1 MDTEVSY
8 NFDDIRPLNNNEV
21 KDAIEALVTNEDFE
35 RAFRYIKPDVN
46 WKEFSETMRSF
57 KTKEDFKSKLAY
69 EAVMMVA
76 NKTTFSLT
84 ISGRSRLPKDKKPCT
99 FISNHRDIVLDASFL
114 NVMLYDVGYGMTQ
127 VAIGDNLM
135 IRPWIETLVRLN
147 NSFIVKRGVSVR
159 QMLDVSRTLSA
170 YIRHTINDTKE
181 SIWIAQREGR
191 AKDSNDRAQGSV
203 LKMLNMSGDKDIV
216 SNIMDLNIF
225 PVAISYEYDP
235 CDFLKAKEFQM
246 KRDDPNYVKSQR
258 DDLLSMETGILNN
271 KGRVHFTLT
280 QPINDQLAALD
291 KDMEKNELIATIA
304 NIIDKEIYKHY
315 RFYPC
320 NYVAYDMLTGTK
332 RFSSNYGLRDKKHF
346 EEYLQG
352 QLDKIVLPNK
362 DEAFLRTKI
371 LEMYTNPLKNHL
383 ATQE

>member
-170 YIRHTINDTKE
+170 YIRHTINETKE

-191 AKDSNDRAQGSV
+191 AKDSNDSTQGSV
-203 LKMLNMSGDKDIV
+203 LKMLNMRGNKDIV

-291 KDMEKNELIATIA
+291 KDMEKNELIAAIA

>member
-1 MDTEVSY
+1 MNTEVSY

-170 YIRHTINDTKE
+170 YIRHTINETKE

-191 AKDSNDRAQGSV
+191 AKDSNDRTQGSV

-225 PVAISYEYDP
+225 PVALSYEYDP

>member
-69 EAVMMVA
+69 EAVMLVA

-191 AKDSNDRAQGSV
+191 AKDSNDRTQGSV

-271 KGRVHFTLT
+271 KGRVHFTLR

>member
-8 NFDDIRPLNNNEV
+8 NFDDIRPLNNDEV
-21 KDAIEALVTNEDFE
+21 RDAIEALVTNEDFE

-170 YIRHTINDTKE
+170 YIRHTINETKE

-191 AKDSNDRAQGSV
+191 AKDSNDRTQGSV
-203 LKMLNMSGDKDIV
+203 LKMLNMSGDKDVV

-291 KDMEKNELIATIA
+291 KDMEKNELIAAIA

-383 ATQE
+383 ANQE

>member
-1 MDTEVSY
+1 
-8 NFDDIRPLNNNEV
+8 
-21 KDAIEALVTNEDFE
+21 
-35 RAFRYIKPDVN
+35 
-46 WKEFSETMRSF
+46 
-57 KTKEDFKSKLAY
+57 
-69 EAVMMVA
+69 
-76 NKTTFSLT
+76 
-84 ISGRSRLPKDKKPCT
+84 
-99 FISNHRDIVLDASFL
+99 
-114 NVMLYDVGYGMTQ
+114 
-127 VAIGDNLM
+127 
-135 IRPWIETLVRLN
+135 
-147 NSFIVKRGVSVR
+147 
-159 QMLDVSRTLSA
+159 
-170 YIRHTINDTKE
+170 
-181 SIWIAQREGR
+181 
-191 AKDSNDRAQGSV
+191 
-203 LKMLNMSGDKDIV
+203 
-216 SNIMDLNIF
+216 
-225 PVAISYEYDP
+225 
-235 CDFLKAKEFQM
+235 
-246 KRDDPNYVKSQR
+246 
-258 DDLLSMETGILNN
+258 METGILNN

>member
-8 NFDDIRPLNNNEV
+8 NFDDIRPLNNDEV
-21 KDAIEALVTNEDFE
+21 KDAIEALVANEDFE
-35 RAFRYIKPDVN
+35 RAFRYIKPDLN
-46 WKEFSETMRSF
+46 WNEFSETMRSF

-84 ISGRSRLPKDKKPCT
+84 ISGRSRLPKDKQPCT

-170 YIRHTINDTKE
+170 YIRHTINETKE

-191 AKDSNDRAQGSV
+191 AKDSNDRTQGSV

-216 SNIMDLNIF
+216 SNLMELNIF

-246 KRDDPNYVKSQR
+246 KRDDPEFVKSQR

-291 KDMEKNELIATIA
+291 KDMEKNELVVAIAS
-304 NIIDKEIYKHY
+304 IIDKEIYKHY

-332 RFSSNYGLRDKKHF
+332 RFSGNYGPRDKKHF

-362 DEAFLRTKI
+362 DEAFLRTKM

-383 ATQE
+383 ANQE